1 MDFLPQEIIRRKR
14 DGLELSDAE
23 ISFFVQGIS
32 NNSISEGQIGAF
44 AMATYFQDMSM
55 KERTALTKGMRDS
68 GSVLNW
74 QSLNLNG
81 PVVDKHSTGG
91 VGDMVSLTLGPIV
104 AACGGYVPMITG
116 RGLGHT
122 GGTLDKF
129 DAIPGYTT
137 VPSNQLFRDTVKEVG
152 VAIIGQTG
160 DLAPADKR
168 FYGIRDVT
176 STVESVPLIT
186 ASILAKKLAAGL
198 DALVMDVKTG
208 SGAFMQQFSQAQ
220 ELAHSIVNVANNAQV
235 KTSALITDMDQ
246 LLATSAGNAVEM
258 VDAVKYLR
266 NELNNPRLHEVTVAL
281 CAEMLTISGLAGSN
295 QEARAKVNRV
305 IENGAAAEKF
315 AKMVAMLGGPTDFVE
330 HYQRYLPQAKIVR
343 PLFANHTGIIA
354 NIDTRQVGLSVVE
367 LGGGRRRADD
377 KIDYAVGLSQVAI
390 LGQQVDPKTPI
401 AMIHASS
408 EEDFSHACMMLNDAI
423 DVGEQPPH
431 INNEVLDTIRFD
443 DLIKS

>member
-23 ISFFVQGIS
+23 IAFFVQGITS
-32 NNSISEGQIGAF
+32 ETISEGQIGAF
-44 AMATYFQDMSM
+44 AMATYFQNMSM

-68 GSVLNW
+68 GTVLDW

-137 VPSNQLFRDTVKEVG
+137 VPDNELFRKTVKEIG

-208 SGAFMQQFSQAQ
+208 SGAFMQELSQAQ
-220 ELAHSIVNVANNAQV
+220 ELAQSIVHVANNAQV

-246 LLATSAGNAVEM
+246 LLAASAGNAVEM

-266 NELNNPRLHEVTVAL
+266 GELNNPRLHEVTVAL
-281 CAEMLTISGLAGSN
+281 CAEMLTLSGLAASN
-295 QEARAKVNRV
+295 KEAREKVNQV
-305 IENGAAAEKF
+305 IANGAAAEKF
-315 AKMVAMLGGPTDFVE
+315 GKMVAMLGGPIDFVE
-330 HYQRYLPQAKIVR
+330 NYQTHLPQATIVR
-343 PLFANHTGIIA
+343 PVFAKNSGIITH
-354 NIDTRQVGLSVVE
+354 IDTRQVGLSVVE

-377 KIDYAVGLSQVAI
+377 KIDYSVGLSEVGI
-390 LGQQVDPKTPI
+390 LGQHVDAQTPI
-401 AMIHASS
+401 ATIHAKS
-408 EEDFSHACMMLNDAI
+408 EQDFAHASEMLHAAI
-423 DVGEQPPH
+423 SVGEQQPKM
-431 INNEVLDTIRFD
+431 NNEVLDTIRYD
-443 DLIKS
+443 

>member
-1 MDFLPQEIIRRKR
+1 MDFLPQEIIRKKR

-23 ISFFVQGIS
+23 LAFFVQGITDD
-32 NNSISEGQIGAF
+32 SISEGQIGAF

-68 GSVLNW
+68 GTVLNW
-74 QSLNLNG
+74 QSLSLNG
-81 PVVDKHSTGG
+81 PIVDKHSTGG

-129 DAIPGYTT
+129 DSIPGYST
-137 VPSNQLFRDTVKEVG
+137 VPSNSLFRDTVKEVG

-176 STVESVPLIT
+176 STVESIPLIT

-208 SGAFMQQFSQAQ
+208 SGAFMQAFSQAQ
-220 ELAHSIVNVANNAQV
+220 ELAQSIVDVANHAGV
-235 KTSALITDMDQ
+235 KTSALVTDMDQ
-246 LLATSAGNAVEM
+246 LLASSAGNAVEM

-281 CAEMLTISGLAGSN
+281 SAQMLTLSGLADN
-295 QEARAKVNRV
+295 DVQARAKVNQV
-305 IENGAAAEKF
+305 IENGAAAEVF
-315 AKMVAMLGGPTDFVE
+315 DKMVAKLGGPLGFVDN
-330 HYQRYLPQAKIVR
+330 YQKHLPQAKLVR
-343 PLFANHTGIIA
+343 PVFANASGVITH
-354 NIDTRQVGLSVVE
+354 IDTRQVGLSVVE

-377 KIDYAVGLSQVAI
+377 KIDYAVGLSEVAL
-390 LGQQVDPKTPI
+390 LGQQVDKQTPI
-401 AMIHASS
+401 AMVHARNEQEFAHAS
-408 EEDFSHACMMLNDAI
+408 EMLRAAI
-423 DVGEQPPH
+423 HIGDTPPQL
-431 INNEVLDTIRFD
+431 NNEVLDTINFND
-443 DLIKS
+443 

>member
-23 ISFFVQGIS
+23 IAFFVQGITS
-32 NNSISEGQIGAF
+32 DSISEGQIGAF
-44 AMATYFQDMSM
+44 AMATYFQNMSM

-68 GSVLNW
+68 GTVLDW
-74 QSLNLNG
+74 KSLNLNG

-137 VPSNQLFRDTVKEVG
+137 VPSNELFRKTVKEVG

-176 STVESVPLIT
+176 STVESIPLIT

-208 SGAFMQQFSQAQ
+208 SGAFMQELSQAQ
-220 ELAHSIVNVANNAQV
+220 ELAQSIVHVANSAHV

-246 LLATSAGNAVEM
+246 LLAASAGNAVEM

-266 NELNNPRLHEVTVAL
+266 GELNNPRLHEVTVSL
-281 CAEMLTISGLAGSN
+281 CAEMLTISGLANN
-295 QEARAKVNRV
+295 QQARALVNHA
-305 IENGAAAEKF
+305 IDSGAAAEKF
-315 AKMVAMLGGPTDFVE
+315 EKMVAMLGGPVDFVE
-330 HYQRYLPQAKIVR
+330 NYQSHLPKANIVR
-343 PLFANHTGIIA
+343 PVFANQAGIIT

-377 KIDYAVGLSQVAI
+377 KIDYSVGLSEVGI
-390 LGQQVDPKTPI
+390 LGQQVDSQSPI
-401 AMIHASS
+401 AMIHASNEQDFARAS
-408 EEDFSHACMMLNDAI
+408 EMLNAAI
-423 DVGEQPPH
+423 SVGEKQPH
-431 INNEVLDTIRFD
+431 INDEVLDTIRY
-443 DLIKS
+443 K